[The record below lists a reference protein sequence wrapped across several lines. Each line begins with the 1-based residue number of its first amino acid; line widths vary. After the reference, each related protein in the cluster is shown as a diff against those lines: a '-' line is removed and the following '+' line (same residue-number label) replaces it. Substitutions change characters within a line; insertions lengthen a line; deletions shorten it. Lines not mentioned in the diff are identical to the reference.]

1 MIEHG
6 HDRRSRDQ
14 AQARA
19 QLGPVECRGLDP
31 GIDGSG
37 FQGVAEFFGCDL
49 QLVEIGNNGHEV
61 VALED
66 VTIVGVAVEAR
77 RRLTPEG

>member
-1 MIEHG
+1 
-6 HDRRSRDQ
+6 
-14 AQARA
+14 
-19 QLGPVECRGLDP
+19 
-31 GIDGSG
+31 
-37 FQGVAEFFGCDL
+37 
-49 QLVEIGNNGHEV
+49 V